1 MVEDVGGR
9 SSRRLLWRWLV
20 TIGVGAAIFLAPAP
34 EGVTREAWTLLA
46 IFIATIVGSIV
57 QPLTGAAMVLLGVI
71 ATAVFGALKPAEA
84 LKGYSEPVVWLVLAA
99 FFLSVGMI
107 RTGLGRRIALLFVR
121 AIGRR
126 TVGLGYAL
134 IATDLVLASMIPSN
148 AARNGGVIL
157 PIARSICETYDSRP
171 FDGTGRRLGTYLMT
185 LLYQADVIICATF
198 ITGQASNIII
208 ADLVQKNTDIQ
219 IGYFTWFAAAIVP
232 AAVSLIAVPYMIFR
246 LAPPEVKE
254 TPAAAEFAN
263 TELEKL
269 GPMKRQEW
277 LMLGV
282 LVGVV
287 IFWTTK
293 DHIHSVDTAIV
304 AMSGICAL
312 LITRV
317 VDWRDLM
324 GEQAAWSVFVWYGG
338 LVNMAAALSNTGLTR
353 IFAESMG
360 VYTSGMG
367 WVAALAILALI
378 YFYSHYLF
386 ASITAHV
393 LAMFVPFLAV
403 TLVAGAPTG
412 LAVLLLAYFS
422 NLNAGI
428 THYGTTPAP
437 IYFGTGYV
445 SLREWWII
453 GLIASVINI
462 AIWSVVGVVWWKM
475 LGWW

>member
-1 MVEDVGGR
+1 MADDPVGP
-9 SSRRLLWRWLV
+9 RRKVLWRWLL
-20 TIGVGAAIFLAPAP
+20 TLMIGFGIALIPPPEAIS
-34 EGVTREAWTLLA
+34 REAWTLFA

-71 ATAVFGALKPAEA
+71 ATAVFGALTPTEA

-107 RTGLGRRIALLFVR
+107 KTGLGRRTALHFVR
-121 AIGRR
+121 LLGGR

-134 IATDLVLASMIPSN
+134 IATDFVLASVIPSN
-148 AARNGGVIL
+148 SARNGGVIL

-171 FDGTGRRLGTYLMT
+171 YDGTARRLGTYLMT

-219 IGYFTWFAAAIVP
+219 IGYLTWFAAAIVP
-232 AAVSLIAVPYMIFR
+232 ALVSLVAVPYLIFR
-246 LAPPEVKE
+246 LSPPEVKE
-254 TPAAAEFAN
+254 TPAAAQFA
-263 TELEKL
+263 TGELEKL

-277 LMLGV
+277 LMFCV
-282 LVGVV
+282 LVSVV
-287 IFWTTK
+287 VFWTTK
-293 DHIHSVDTAIV
+293 DHLHSVDTAIV

-312 LITRV
+312 LVTRV
-317 VDWRDLM
+317 IDWRDLM

-338 LVNMAAALSNTGLTR
+338 LVNMAAALSNTGLTQL
-353 IFAESMG
+353 FAG
-360 VYTSGMG
+360 FVGGQTSGFG
-367 WVAALAILALI
+367 WVAALALIALV
-378 YFYSHYLF
+378 YFYTHYLF

-403 TLVAGAPTG
+403 TLVAGAPAG
-412 LAVLLLAYFS
+412 LAVLLLAHFS
-422 NLNAGI
+422 NLNAGL

-445 SLREWWII
+445 TLRQWWIV
-453 GLIASVINI
+453 GFAASVVNI
-462 AIWSVVGVVWWKM
+462 LIWAVIGAAWWKL

>member
-1 MVEDVGGR
+1 MADSGSAE
-9 SSRRLLWRWLV
+9 SRKVLWRWAVVL
-20 TIGVGAAIFLAPAP
+20 GVGTGIAVTPAP
-34 EGVTREAWTLLA
+34 EGVSREAWTLFA
-46 IFIATIVGSIV
+46 IFISTIVGSIV

-71 ATAVFGALKPAEA
+71 ATAMFGALKPAEA

-107 RTGLGRRIALLFVR
+107 KTGLGRRIALLFVR

-134 IATDLVLASMIPSN
+134 IATDFVLASMIPSN

-157 PIARSICETYDSRP
+157 PIARSISETYDSRP
-171 FDGTGRRLGTYLMT
+171 YDGTATRLGTYLMT
-185 LLYQADVIICATF
+185 LLYQADIIICATF

-208 ADLVQKNTDIQ
+208 ADLIQKNTDLQ
-219 IGYFTWFAAAIVP
+219 IGYLTWFAAAIVP
-232 AAVSLIAVPYMIFR
+232 AAVSLIAVPYLIFR
-246 LAPPEVKE
+246 LSPPEVKE
-254 TPAAAEFAN
+254 TPAAAEFAAS
-263 TELEKL
+263 ELEKL
-269 GPMKRQEW
+269 GPMKRREW

-282 LVGVV
+282 LVAVV
-287 IFWTTK
+287 VFWTTK
-293 DHIHSVDTAIV
+293 DHLHTIDTAIV

-317 VDWRDLM
+317 IDWRDLM
-324 GEQAAWSVFVWYGG
+324 GEQNAWSVFVWYGG

-360 VYTSGMG
+360 GYTSGMG
-367 WVAALAILALI
+367 WVAALAILALV

-393 LAMFVPFLAV
+393 LAMFVPFLTV
-403 TLVAGAPTG
+403 TLVAGAPAG

-445 SLREWWII
+445 SLKQWWKI
-453 GLIASVINI
+453 GFAASVINI
-462 AIWSVVGVVWWKM
+462 AVWSSIGLMWWKL